1 MAGLDPAIHVFV
13 SAERR
18 QDVDASD
25 KRGHDEV
32 DSAIARRAPDVPPAT
47 LPTRGRESMTP
58 VVIHRVTALDLPVRA
73 FAWPFAQGRRNEID
87 AHFAEKQ
94 RERPNIW
101 NGRVLIG
108 RNPVFSDQ
116 RFVAEYFETDFAS
129 FLTWRDWGFPD
140 RGVFNGF
147 GMGALRASD
156 GAFVLGEMAQHTANA
171 GRIYFPSGTPDPDDV
186 RDGAVDVAGSV
197 VREIFEETGLAEKDY
212 TAEPHWDC
220 VVVGAAIAM
229 IRLLNV
235 DMDGEALC
243 ARIKSNL
250 ARQRFPELSAV
261 HLVRARADFTAAMPR
276 FVTAF
281 LEARLST

>member
-1 MAGLDPAIHVFV
+1 
-13 SAERR
+13 
-18 QDVDASD
+18 
-25 KRGHDEV
+25 
-32 DSAIARRAPDVPPAT
+32 
-47 LPTRGRESMTP
+47 MTSP
-58 VVIHRVTALDLPVRA
+58 VIHRVTALDLPVRP
-73 FAWPFAQGRRNEID
+73 FAWPFAQARRAEIEV
-87 AHFAEKQ
+87 HFAERQ
-94 RERPNIW
+94 RERPKLW

-108 RNPVFSDQ
+108 RNPEFSES
-116 RFVAEYFETDFAS
+116 RFSADYFEVDFAS
-129 FLTWRDWGFPD
+129 FLAWRDWGFPD

-147 GMGALRASD
+147 GMGAVRSSD

-197 VREIFEETGLAEKDY
+197 VREIFEETGLAKQDY

-229 IRLLNV
+229 IRLLNL
-235 DMDGEALC
+235 DMGGEALR
-243 ARIKSNL
+243 ARINANL
-250 ARQRFPELSAV
+250 ARQHHPELSAV
-261 HLVRARADFTAAMPR
+261 HLVRSRADFTAAMPR